1 MFVSAFP
8 VGLTTCRH
16 IFVFRRKNFYSPY
29 TIPQAR
35 DESKQKFRK
44 IDFGNMQRYITQ
56 AVHMRKTQDA
66 YLLSLPY
73 RSHIVSQDESFI
85 YFLSTIANIFVLSL
99 LVFPHNY
106 TIMQENTAFP
116 LVVRKTSWSSAHE
129 TALQAPV
136 CCAILKLQ
144 KVVLARCAMPKT
156 TKNSTGLLCYIES
169 RCWK

>member
-35 DESKQKFRK
+35 DESKQNFRK
-44 IDFGNMQRYITQ
+44 IDFGNMRRYITQ

-73 RSHIVSQDESFI
+73 RSHIVSQSVPN
-85 YFLSTIANIFVLSL
+85 YFFTVLRIMSTVC
-99 LVFPHNY
+99 
-106 TIMQENTAFP
+106 TASCCP
-116 LVVRKTSWSSAHE
+116 IPNRQAVSSAKANE
-129 TALQAPV
+129 
-136 CCAILKLQ
+136 ILLSASLTFKD
-144 KVVLARCAMPKT
+144 
-156 TKNSTGLLCYIES
+156 NSS
-169 RCWK
+169 P

>member
-35 DESKQKFRK
+35 DESKQNFRK

-66 YLLSLPY
+66 YLLSLSC
-73 RSHIVSQDESFI
+73 RSHIVLQDESFI

-99 LVFPHNY
+99 LVFPRNH
-106 TIMQENTAFP
+106 TIMQGNSAFP
-116 LVVRKTSWSSAHE
+116 LVVRKN
-129 TALQAPV
+129 LL
-136 CCAILKLQ
+136 ILCTRNRIAG
-144 KVVLARCAMPKT
+144 AR
-156 TKNSTGLLCYIES
+156 LLCYTETTKS
-169 RCWK
+169 STCSLCYAKNYEK

>member
-35 DESKQKFRK
+35 DESKQNFRK

-66 YLLSLPY
+66 YLLSLSC
-73 RSHIVSQDESFI
+73 RSHIVLQDESFI

-99 LVFPHNY
+99 LVFHIITHSCRKTPH
-106 TIMQENTAFP
+106 FP
-116 LVVRKTSWSSAHE
+116 LWSAKPLDPLH
-129 TALQAPV
+129 TKPHCRRPPA
-136 CCAILKLQ
+136 
-144 KVVLARCAMPKT
+144 VL
-156 TKNSTGLLCYIES
+156 Y
-169 RCWK
+169 

>member
-35 DESKQKFRK
+35 DESKQNFRK
-44 IDFGNMQRYITQ
+44 IDFGNMRRYITQ

-73 RSHIVSQDESFI
+73 RSHIVSQSVPN
-85 YFLSTIANIFVLSL
+85 YFSLYCVSCPPSAQPPAVRYQIGCFQRQGKRDPIIRFANIQRQF
-99 LVFPHNY
+99 
-106 TIMQENTAFP
+106 I
-116 LVVRKTSWSSAHE
+116 
-129 TALQAPV
+129 
-136 CCAILKLQ
+136 AIRHRIHIVQ
-144 KVVLARCAMPKT
+144 
-156 TKNSTGLLCYIES
+156 
-169 RCWK
+169 W